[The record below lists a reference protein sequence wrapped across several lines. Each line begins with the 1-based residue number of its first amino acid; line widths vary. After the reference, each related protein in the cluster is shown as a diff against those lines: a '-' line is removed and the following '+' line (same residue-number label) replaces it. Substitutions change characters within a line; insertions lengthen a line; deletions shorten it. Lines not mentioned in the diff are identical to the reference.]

1 MPDTIAITEK
11 RLLGELDLLLN
22 EVERQIKRSVSKLN
36 QKDVREGLKVGER
49 AALQQ
54 SLIVR
59 AELRAILN
67 EAGKLYVSEVK
78 EGIIVVAQEIVE
90 NDPVLPSEFTANP
103 AQAVEDVIERQID
116 ELDQVFIDSGDLV
129 RKGIMRA
136 TISGTSFDPVMD
148 EIEKRMKIT
157 KEQAKVV
164 VTTSVHASART
175 AMVEVAEDSG
185 LDYVYR
191 YTGPDDRV
199 TRPFCRFYG
208 FPEGPASKVAYTR
221 EALKALAKDPN
232 QKKQPAGKTG
242 DTRSYAGGWNCRH
255 NWSPIPLFIAER
267 DGFDIRGYDD
277 VLALIRGGGSTVY
290 GRTS

>member
-1 MPDTIAITEK
+1 MSAPIALTEK
-11 RLLGELDLLLN
+11 KLLSELDKLLR
-22 EVERQIKRSVSKLN
+22 EVERQIQKSVAKLN
-36 QKDVREGLKVGER
+36 QKDVRDGLKVGER

-54 SLIVR
+54 SLKVR
-59 AELRAILN
+59 AEFRGIL
-67 EAGKLYVSEVK
+67 ETAGKLYVSEVK
-78 EGIIVVAQEIVE
+78 EGIILVAQEIVE
-90 NDPVLPSEFTANP
+90 GDPILPSEFTVNP

-116 ELDQVFIDSGDLV
+116 ELDQVFIDSGDLI

-148 EIEKRMKIT
+148 EIEKRMRIT
-157 KEQAKVV
+157 KNQAKVV

-191 YTGPDDRV
+191 YTGPDDAV

-208 FPEGPASKVAYTR
+208 FPDGPSSKVAYTR
-221 EALKALAKDPN
+221 EALKALARDPN

-242 DTRSYAGGWNCRH
+242 DTRSFAGGWNCRH

-267 DGFDIRGYDD
+267 DGFEIRGFDD
-277 VLALIRGGGSTVY
+277 VLALIRQGGSTIY
-290 GRTS
+290 GKTT